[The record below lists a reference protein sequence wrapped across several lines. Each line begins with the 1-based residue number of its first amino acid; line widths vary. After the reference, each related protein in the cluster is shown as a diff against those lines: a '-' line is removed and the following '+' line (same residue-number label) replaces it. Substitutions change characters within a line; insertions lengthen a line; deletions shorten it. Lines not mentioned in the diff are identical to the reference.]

1 MKESSMFYKIRNILL
16 ILLSFVLTSV
26 EAKAQGVVSL
36 SEEAMFEDELDTA
49 LETPADSKTAI
60 EQVEQLEQAD
70 KAAPR
75 KTRIL
80 SSFKTKNGE
89 SLSNSSAT
97 EILLFGVVLMAIT
110 AIVAGL
116 LAFIHAQTAPIIEQH
131 ESEKRQIALQ
141 EIFPQA
147 DNFVD
152 ALTQT
157 QDDFAF
163 SDTNVSSVYLVYQNN
178 EIVGYCVSVSS
189 TGYSSTPIE
198 LMVGS
203 DLLNK
208 VTAIKVVNHSE
219 TPGIGE
225 TVISENQQFFEQFTG
240 QSRPIEYSNQITAV
254 SGATFT
260 SDGIKNGVN
269 AALAAVDEVRLNMA
283 QAGEGE

>member
-1 MKESSMFYKIRNILL
+1 M
-16 ILLSFVLTSV
+16 
-26 EAKAQGVVSL
+26 AA
-36 SEEAMFEDELDTA
+36 ATA
-49 LETPADSKTAI
+49 DETPEDSKTAI
-60 EQVEQLEQAD
+60 AQVEQLEQTDMATPH
-70 KAAPR
+70 KA
-75 KTRIL
+75 RIL

-89 SLSNSSAT
+89 SLKNSTTT

-116 LAFIHAQTAPIIEQH
+116 LAFIHAQTDPIITQY

-147 DNFVD
+147 DDFVD
-152 ALTQT
+152 AKTQT
-157 QDDFAF
+157 EDDFAF
-163 SDTNVSSVYLVYQNN
+163 SDANISSVYLVYQNS
-178 EIVGYCVSVSS
+178 EIIGYCVSLSS

-269 AALAAVDEVRLNMA
+269 AALSAVDEVRLNMA
-283 QAGEGE
+283 QAGKGE

>member
-1 MKESSMFYKIRNILL
+1 MEEEKKIKRKKTRRSQQQLQN
-16 ILLSFVLTSV
+16 
-26 EAKAQGVVSL
+26 EAIEQIADDAL
-36 SEEAMFEDELDTA
+36 AAATA
-49 LETPADSKTAI
+49 DETPEDSKTAI
-60 EQVEQLEQAD
+60 AQVEQLEQTDMATPH
-70 KAAPR
+70 KA
-75 KTRIL
+75 RIL

-89 SLSNSSAT
+89 SLKNSTTT

-116 LAFIHAQTAPIIEQH
+116 LAFIHAQTDPIITQY

-147 DNFVD
+147 DDFVD
-152 ALTQT
+152 AKTQT
-157 QDDFAF
+157 EDDFAF
-163 SDTNVSSVYLVYQNN
+163 SDANISSVYLVYQNS
-178 EIVGYCVSVSS
+178 EIIGYCVSLSS

-269 AALAAVDEVRLNMA
+269 AALSAVDEVRLNMA
-283 QAGEGE
+283 QAGKGE

>member
-1 MKESSMFYKIRNILL
+1 MEEEKKIKRKKTRKSQQQLQ
-16 ILLSFVLTSV
+16 S
-26 EAKAQGVVSL
+26 
-36 SEEAMFEDELDTA
+36 DTIEQIADKA
-49 LETPADSKTAI
+49 LESITADEAPADNQTAI
-60 EQVEQLEQAD
+60 EQVEQLGQED
-70 KAAPR
+70 LAAPR
-75 KTRIL
+75 KPRIIP
-80 SSFKTKNGE
+80 SFKTKNGE
-89 SLSNSSAT
+89 SLSNSTIS
-97 EILLFGVVLMAIT
+97 EILLFGVVLMAIA

-116 LAFIHAQTAPIIEQH
+116 LAFIHAQTSPIISKH
-131 ESEKRQIALQ
+131 EEEKRQVALQ
-141 EIFPQA
+141 EIFPEA
-147 DNFVD
+147 DSFVD

-157 QDDFAF
+157 DANFAY
-163 SDTNVSSVYLVYQNN
+163 SDANVSEVYLVYTKN

-189 TGYSSTPIE
+189 VGYSSTPIE

-225 TVISENQQFFEQFTG
+225 TVISENKTFFDQFTG
-240 QSRPIEYSNQITAV
+240 QSRPIEFSNQITAV

-283 QAGEGE
+283 QSGGEE

>member
-1 MKESSMFYKIRNILL
+1 MEEEKKIKRKKTRRSQQQLQN
-16 ILLSFVLTSV
+16 
-26 EAKAQGVVSL
+26 EAIEQIADDAL
-36 SEEAMFEDELDTA
+36 AAATA
-49 LETPADSKTAI
+49 DETPEDSKTAI
-60 EQVEQLEQAD
+60 AQVEQLEQTD
-70 KAAPR
+70 MAAPH
-75 KTRIL
+75 KARIL

-89 SLSNSSAT
+89 SLKNSTTT

-116 LAFIHAQTAPIIEQH
+116 LAFIHAQTDPIITQY

-147 DNFVD
+147 DDFVD
-152 ALTQT
+152 AKTQT
-157 QDDFAF
+157 EDDFAF
-163 SDTNVSSVYLVYQNN
+163 SDANISSVYLVYQNS
-178 EIVGYCVSVSS
+178 EIIGYCVSLSS

-269 AALAAVDEVRLNMA
+269 AALSAVDEVRLNMA
-283 QAGEGE
+283 QAGKGE

>member
-1 MKESSMFYKIRNILL
+1 M
-16 ILLSFVLTSV
+16 TSITT
-26 EAKAQGVVSL
+26 
-36 SEEAMFEDELDTA
+36 D
-49 LETPADSKTAI
+49 ETPADSKTAI
-60 EQVEQLEQAD
+60 EQVEQLEQTD
-70 KAAPR
+70 KAVPR
-75 KTRIL
+75 KARIL

-116 LAFIHAQTAPIIEQH
+116 LAFIHAQTAPIIELH